1 MSIRQ
6 ACTFYDIS
14 KATLQNWLK
23 NSNIKLTRNKPPSKI
38 LNEALLKDVEQYPD
52 DYMYERAQRFGCSKS
67 GIEAA
72 LKRLGISQKNL
83 ANPKAYPLKR
93 AQYLSKLK
101 GYIAQ
106 SYAIVYMDEGDF
118 EADTIRHDYAPIGTP
133 CINRYNWQSIK
144 STNIIGAFYEKMLF
158 ALGYFEQHVN
168 SHIFY
173 DWYKNT
179 LVLCLKTKC
188 VIVMDNASFH
198 KRAQRLATS
207 DCGCGCTNTFVSTCD
222 FSCTWCFSFSLYT

>member
-1 MSIRQ
+1 
-6 ACTFYDIS
+6 
-14 KATLQNWLK
+14 
-23 NSNIKLTRNKPPSKI
+23 
-38 LNEALLKDVEQYPD
+38 
-52 DYMYERAQRFGCSKS
+52 MYERAQRFGCSKS

-72 LKRLGISQKNL
+72 LKRLGISQKKL
-83 ANPKAYPLKR
+83 VNPKACPLKR

-106 SYAIVYMDEGDF
+106 SYAIVYMDESGF
-118 EADTIRHDYAPIGTP
+118 EADTIRPYDYAPIGTP
-133 CINRYNWQSIK
+133 CINRYNWQSKK

-158 ALGYFEQHVN
+158 ALSYFEQNVN

-188 VIVMDNASFH
+188 VIVMDNANFH
-198 KRAQRLATS
+198 KRVQRLATS
-207 DCGCGCTNTFVSTCD
+207 GCGCGCGCTNTFVSTCD
-222 FSCTWCFSFSLYT
+222 FISTWVFSSSLYA